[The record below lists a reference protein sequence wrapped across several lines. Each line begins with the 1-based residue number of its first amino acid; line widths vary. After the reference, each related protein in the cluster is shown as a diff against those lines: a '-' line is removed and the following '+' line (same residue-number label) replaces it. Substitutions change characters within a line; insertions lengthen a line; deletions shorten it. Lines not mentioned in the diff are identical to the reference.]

1 MEEKKSYKADLEHMR
16 PTWFLAG
23 VALVLALMYAALE
36 YTTTDRD
43 YAARDLTDDAM
54 ADLELLPA
62 LDRKDMVAARPQ
74 AQDPAA
80 QGRIKP
86 VEKAQEQMRNEQILT
101 DLRTVGEASEGGA
114 SETSADANTTQALSP
129 VAVDEADHPLPL
141 SVLEQY
147 PEFPG
152 GVVELMKWLNQ
163 NLKYP
168 DAARRNN
175 IQGRVVVAFV
185 INRDGSVSGAH
196 VSTSVHPLLD
206 REALRVV
213 RLMPRWKPGEERG
226 KPCRTMFVI
235 PINFRL

>member
-1 MEEKKSYKADLEHMR
+1 MR

-43 YAARDLTDDAM
+43 YAARELTDDAM

-74 AQDPAA
+74 AKDPAA

-86 VEKAQEQMRNEQILT
+86 VEKAEEQMRQEQILT
-101 DLRTVGEASEGGA
+101 DLRTVGETSDGGA
-114 SETSADANTTQALSP
+114 ASGTSTDANTTQALSP

-196 VSTSVHPLLD
+196 VSTAVHPLLD

-235 PINFRL
+235 PINFKI